1 MFWDVR
7 ASFAIQHKLYPYYET
22 GIQEIDGKNYLYSR
36 PLIPEAKTKYPSR
49 IKGTFKIADE
59 ELAKTYSWGEMARRA
74 YISQTPVELEPVEV
88 IKMLGDEIDPYQD
101 GFLEEVKNTNFKL
114 TYCATSN
121 KLYKNL

>member
-1 MFWDVR
+1 MD
-7 ASFAIQHKLYPYYET
+7 IQHKLYPYYET

-74 YISQTPVELEPVEV
+74 YISQTPV
-88 IKMLGDEIDPYQD
+88 
-101 GFLEEVKNTNFKL
+101 KL
-114 TYCATSN
+114 LLKDVRFPDVLWTHISGSCIH
-121 KLYKNL
+121 K